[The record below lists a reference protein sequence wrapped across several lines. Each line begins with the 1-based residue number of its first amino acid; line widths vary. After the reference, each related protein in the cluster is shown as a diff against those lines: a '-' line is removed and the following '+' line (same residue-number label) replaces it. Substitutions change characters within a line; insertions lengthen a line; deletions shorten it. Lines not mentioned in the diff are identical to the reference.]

1 MFEVNNE
8 LYAVKVHKVVEVL
21 EKQRITKIPKAP
33 KSIKGVI
40 SFRGE
45 IIPVFDVRVIA
56 ELPATPL
63 DDFVIIVL
71 TVYNSH
77 YNENLTVGTIANCV
91 KNVIEI
97 KPLDINPASDFNSKI
112 KPDFIIGIY
121 KFDGQLIT
129 ILNTDLI
136 FDLSNNINHDNQY
149 LIQ

>member
-1 MFEVNNE
+1 MFEFNNE
-8 LYAVKVHKVVEVL
+8 LYAVKVSKVVEVL

-45 IIPVFDVRVIA
+45 IIPVFDARVIA
-56 ELPATPL
+56 ELPTTPL

-71 TVYNSH
+71 TVYNEH
-77 YNENLTVGTIANCV
+77 YNENLTVGTIANKV

-112 KPDFIIGIY
+112 NPDFIIGIY

-129 ILNTDLI
+129 ILNTDLL
-136 FDLSNNINHDNQY
+136 FDLSNNIKHDNQF